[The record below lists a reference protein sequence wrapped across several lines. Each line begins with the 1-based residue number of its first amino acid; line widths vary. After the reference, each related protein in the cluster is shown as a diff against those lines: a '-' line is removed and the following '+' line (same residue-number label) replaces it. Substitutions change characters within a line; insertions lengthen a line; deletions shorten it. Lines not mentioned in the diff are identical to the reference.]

1 VLPGKP
7 SLGETANEFG
17 ELRGQTGEQTG
28 APKSGDRIIL
38 FWPEGDQH
46 LLSAGDAR
54 TLCRIRPTKI
64 SLLVV
69 RAPSLGIRRALHAV
83 VSARFGVWPL
93 ATASGPRL
101 CVASAGAGK
110 AVGPSMPIAQQIS
123 LAIDHAFD
131 ERAVIVRSQGPKLSV
146 FCGQRRHIDVLPH
159 VQAAERRQEALTAT
173 TAAFPLPQM
182 SRSQANA
189 PRLSDP
195 LPFLPARRRCA
206 TPTLPHF
213 PPIMIR
219 VSLRSAIAGE
229 QAPMAGFFEGGG
241 RSE

>member
-69 RAPSLGIRRALHAV
+69 RAPELGADALCMPSCLLGLAYGHWPPPA
-83 VSARFGVWPL
+83 ARGF
-93 ATASGPRL
+93 ASHL
-101 CVASAGAGK
+101 
-110 AVGPSMPIAQQIS
+110 
-123 LAIDHAFD
+123 
-131 ERAVIVRSQGPKLSV
+131 
-146 FCGQRRHIDVLPH
+146 
-159 VQAAERRQEALTAT
+159 
-173 TAAFPLPQM
+173 
-182 SRSQANA
+182 
-189 PRLSDP
+189 
-195 LPFLPARRRCA
+195 
-206 TPTLPHF
+206 
-213 PPIMIR
+213 
-219 VSLRSAIAGE
+219 
-229 QAPMAGFFEGGG
+229 QAPAK
-241 RSE
+241 R

>member
-1 VLPGKP
+1 MLPGKP

-131 ERAVIVRSQGPKLSV
+131 ERAVIVRSQGPKFERFLRPAPPHRRPPVTCRLRSVGKKLS
-146 FCGQRRHIDVLPH
+146 RR
-159 VQAAERRQEALTAT
+159 R
-173 TAAFPLPQM
+173 
-182 SRSQANA
+182 
-189 PRLSDP
+189 PR
-195 LPFLPARRRCA
+195 PFLSHRCPALRP
-206 TPTLPHF
+206 TPQDYPIRSPSC
-213 PPIMIR
+213 PPGVVARPRHCRIFR
-219 VSLRSAIAGE
+219 QL
-229 QAPMAGFFEGGG
+229 
-241 RSE
+241 

>member
-83 VSARFGVWPL
+83 LSARFGVWPL
-93 ATASGPRL
+93 AIASGF
-101 CVASAGAGK
+101 ASH
-110 AVGPSMPIAQQIS
+110 
-123 LAIDHAFD
+123 L
-131 ERAVIVRSQGPKLSV
+131 
-146 FCGQRRHIDVLPH
+146 
-159 VQAAERRQEALTAT
+159 
-173 TAAFPLPQM
+173 
-182 SRSQANA
+182 
-189 PRLSDP
+189 
-195 LPFLPARRRCA
+195 
-206 TPTLPHF
+206 
-213 PPIMIR
+213 
-219 VSLRSAIAGE
+219 
-229 QAPMAGFFEGGG
+229 QAPAK
-241 RSE
+241 R

>member
-1 VLPGKP
+1 MLPGKP

-69 RAPSLGIRRALHAV
+69 RAPSLGIRRGLHAV

-146 FCGQRRHIDVLPH
+146 FCGQRRHIDLPSRAGCGASARSSH
-159 VQAAERRQEALTAT
+159 GDDRGLSSPTDV
-173 TAAFPLPQM
+173 PLSGQRPKTI
-182 SRSQANA
+182 RSA
-189 PRLSDP
+189 P
-195 LPFLPARRRCA
+195 LPARQA
-206 TPTLPHF
+206 
-213 PPIMIR
+213 
-219 VSLRSAIAGE
+219 SLRDPDIAAFSANYDKG
-229 QAPMAGFFEGGG
+229 
-241 RSE
+241 